1 MLVKDELREL
11 AMRYCRAIDR
21 RDPVLLATVYHA
33 DAHDEHGTAFVGPVS
48 EFITALE
55 TVMAA
60 FEVTQHSISN
70 TSFRIDGDMAEGELY
85 FDAYHRTVPPEP
97 KHVLVRGRYLDRYE
111 RRAGEWRIAHRWLV
125 WDSYETAEVNSQDAD
140 TLRALGE
147 GGAAASD
154 YSYRRLSLLGR
165 GR

>member
-1 MLVKDELREL
+1 M
-11 AMRYCRAIDR
+11 
-21 RDPVLLATVYHA
+21 
-33 DAHDEHGTAFVGPVS
+33 
-48 EFITALE
+48 
-55 TVMAA
+55 
-60 FEVTQHSISN
+60 
-70 TSFRIDGDMAEGELY
+70 
-85 FDAYHRTVPPEP
+85 
-97 KHVLVRGRYLDRYE
+97 LVRGRYLDRYE